1 MALFFATLLNA
12 RGLENILANAHLV
25 KDLQPKPVYLAQRVL
40 CSDVIESCPPLGSC
54 RSFSSMEMELKL
66 HQIFQ

>member
-12 RGLENILANAHLV
+12 RGLETILANAHLV

-40 CSDVIESCPPLGSC
+40 CPDVIESCPQLGSC
-54 RSFSSMEMELKL
+54 RRFSSMEMELKL